1 MGVRVGDA
9 RYRRCGD
16 GLIVA
21 TSRDQKPG
29 LRKFRYLGTRSTHNA
44 PFAAELAPF
53 VGLFFP
59 NRSQNPRNV
68 RERGLTGGGAVR
80 KGLGQPCR
88 ATPKVHR
95 QSLAR
100 SGCRSTQGGGFEINY
115 RRRYSNGTSQQGS
128 PCAAPEW
135 LLGGRFSADADPL
148 GLSESRLAPRV
159 TQIVCIF
166 LR

>member
-1 MGVRVGDA
+1 MRVGDA

-68 RERGLTGGGAVR
+68 RERGLTGGGLFVKASDSHAGRLPRFTDSHSPAPAVGR
-80 KGLGQPCR
+80 RRGEDLKLTIDAGTATGLRSKGAR
-88 ATPKVHR
+88 ALP
-95 QSLAR
+95 L
-100 SGCRSTQGGGFEINY
+100 SGCLVGG
-115 RRRYSNGTSQQGS
+115 
-128 PCAAPEW
+128 
-135 LLGGRFSADADPL
+135 
-148 GLSESRLAPRV
+148 SRLTRIPLA
-159 TQIVCIF
+159 
-166 LR
+166 